1 MFNTSRNCAMPLVKC
16 NEVTS
21 FTIMILSKRKII
33 CWFTF
38 SKLRVVQVHSLSQ
51 FQDLWWSVYIF
62 GKQCWIIH
70 WTYRIWFSSIALF
83 KCQPPLAIEY
93 QVQVPF
99 LYSGDTEET
108 CFYCQFKLTFL
119 ASNTAGSVQANTFS
133 TSPPSPLSALL
144 QNKHPSLWAKNF
156 APRWLFDKIWFM
168 ISETSDGLQENAG
181 ILFHF
186 EHQTPYLLSDSE
198 FKPK

>member
-1 MFNTSRNCAMPLVKC
+1 MTKEYGPCLQTLVEEKNNYILPYWSQLTHQHKVENSWIPQGMFNTSRNCAMPLVKC

-51 FQDLWWSVYIF
+51 FQDLWWSGYIF
-62 GKQCWIIH
+62 GKQCWITH
-70 WTYRIWFSSIALF
+70 WTYRIWLSSIALF

-99 LYSGDTEET
+99 LNSGDTEET
-108 CFYCQFKLTFL
+108 CFYCQFKLTF
-119 ASNTAGSVQANTFS
+119 
-133 TSPPSPLSALL
+133 
-144 QNKHPSLWAKNF
+144 
-156 APRWLFDKIWFM
+156 
-168 ISETSDGLQENAG
+168 
-181 ILFHF
+181 
-186 EHQTPYLLSDSE
+186 
-198 FKPK
+198 